1 MMRKIVQANTCTIGN
16 AQDQARNLPFSAIAR
31 TRWGFDSGQRS

>member
-16 AQDQARNLPFSAIAR
+16 AQDQAPQPTVLGYSPNKVGVRLRAA
-31 TRWGFDSGQRS
+31 